1 MAAEDGMVK
10 CDSGVVTEDGMVKRD
25 SRVAVENGMVKRDS
39 RVQGRRKEQEA
50 RRG

>member
-1 MAAEDGMVK
+1 MVAEDGIVK
-10 CDSGVVTEDGMVKRD
+10 CDSGVVTEDGMVRRD
-25 SRVAVENGMVKRDS
+25 SGVAIENGMVKCDS

>member
-1 MAAEDGMVK
+1 VVAKDGMVK
-10 CDSGVVTEDGMVKRD
+10 CNSG
-25 SRVAVENGMVKRDS
+25 VAVEDGMVKRDS

>member
-10 CDSGVVTEDGMVKRD
+10 RDLGVAIED
-25 SRVAVENGMVKRDS
+25 GMVKRDS
-39 RVQGRRKEQEA
+39 RVQGRWKEQEA

>member
-10 CDSGVVTEDGMVKRD
+10 RDLGVAVEDGMVKH
-25 SRVAVENGMVKRDS
+25 DS

-50 RRG
+50 KRE

>member
-10 CDSGVVTEDGMVKRD
+10 CDSGAAGEDGMVKC
-25 SRVAVENGMVKRDS
+25 DS
-39 RVQGRRKEQEA
+39 RVQGRRKEQEV